1 MEEHRKLVSQ
11 VFSILQKEGLAV
23 AAHKSFFHVREV
35 EFLGYIINANGV
47 EMSNRKVEAVR
58 TWERLKNL
66 KDVQRLLGFA
76 NFYRRF
82 IKNFSGI
89 ARPITDLTQ
98 NKGPDFHWG
107 PTQTVVF
114 QQLKDAFTSTPILKH
129 FDPSLE
135 DIIETDASNFAIGC
149 IPSQK
154 HNGRL
159 HPVAFHSRKMELA
172 EKNYD
177 IHDIELL
184 AVVEAFKHWRPY
196 CHGAKYPIM
205 VFTNHQNLRYF
216 TTSKV
221 LNQRQVH

>member
-47 EMSNRKVEAVR
+47 EMSTRKVKAVR
-58 TWERLKNL
+58 TWETLKNL
-66 KDVQRLLGFA
+66 KDVQRFLGFA

-82 IKNFSGI
+82 IKNFSGV
-89 ARPITDLTQ
+89 AQPITDLTR
-98 NKGPDFHWG
+98 NKGLDFHWG

-129 FDPSLE
+129 FDPALE
-135 DIIETDASNFAIGC
+135 VIIETDASNFAIGC
-149 IPSQK
+149 ILSQK
-154 HNGRL
+154 HNRRL
-159 HPVAFHSRKMELA
+159 HPVAFHSRKMEPV

-177 IHDIELL
+177 IHDKDLL

-196 CHGAKYPIM
+196 CHGA
-205 VFTNHQNLRYF
+205 
-216 TTSKV
+216 
-221 LNQRQVH
+221 